1 MFKRYLTLC
10 FILLCAL
17 SMGGC
22 KEEIANQPTGK
33 PIGISYEHRA
43 GSIYGDD
50 ISIRIST
57 EEIVYA
63 ECFSEEILEYIVVE
77 HSPIDS
83 EVWDTAE
90 GLVLA
95 AYPYLTEV
103 TEPTWADRMRDRFQ
117 RATILD
123 GGDDETL
130 MVAWE
135 TENGVVVKEYG
146 TAYTD
151 ETVQLEQWLRD
162 LTRATIAQEEGHT

>member
-1 MFKRYLTLC
+1 MFKRFLTLC

-50 ISIRIST
+50 ISISVST

-63 ECFSEEILEYIVVE
+63 ECFSEEILEYILVE
-77 HSPIDS
+77 HTPMDP
-83 EVWDTAE
+83 ELWDTAE
-90 GLVLA
+90 GLLMA

-103 TEPTWADRMRDRFQ
+103 TEPTWTDRMRERFQ

-130 MVAWE
+130 TVVWE
-135 TENGVVVKEYG
+135 TENGSVTKSYG
-146 TAYTD
+146 LAYTQ
-151 ETVQLEQWLRD
+151 ETSQLKQWLYD
-162 LTRATIAQEEGHT
+162 LTLSTVKGEA

>member
-1 MFKRYLTLC
+1 MFKRLLTLC
-10 FILLCAL
+10 LVLLLAW

-33 PIGISYEHRA
+33 PIGISYEYRA
-43 GSIYGDD
+43 GSIYGAD
-50 ISIRIST
+50 IFIRIST

-90 GLVLA
+90 GLLLA

-123 GGDDETL
+123 GGDDQTL
-130 MVAWE
+130 LVDWE
-135 TENGVVVKEYG
+135 TEDGIVTIEYG
-146 TAYTD
+146 AAYAE
-151 ETVQLEQWLRD
+151 ETVQLKQWLKD
-162 LTRATIAQEEGHT
+162 LTQATIAQEEGHT